1 MLASK
6 NPKII
11 FTGKNITLIEKMANL
26 KEMLNSWHKE
36 NIIMGLQ
43 LHCIKLKITQK
54 AIGFI
59 LLIMEGNR
67 PISKH

>member
-26 KEMLNSWHKE
+26 NEMLNSWHKE